1 MIKRS
6 VVVQGHAT
14 SVRLEPE
21 FWAVIDD
28 ICKDKNISLSQLIIS
43 IEKQQQTR
51 KNLAS
56 LLRVFC
62 LKSLDSKGQYPIF
75 C

>member
-14 SVRLEPE
+14 SVRLEPQ
-21 FWAVIDD
+21 FWEVIDNF
-28 ICKDKNISLSQLIIS
+28 CSSQNISLSQLIIS
-43 IEKQQQTR
+43 LEKQQQDR

-56 LLRVFC
+56 QLRVFC
-62 LKSLDSKGQYPIF
+62 LEQAMSSRDTKAF
-75 C
+75 

>member
-1 MIKRS
+1 MMIKRS

-21 FWAVIDD
+21 FWREIDAY
-28 ICKDKNISLSQLIIS
+28 CKQHETNLGQLIVS
-43 IEKQQQTR
+43 LEKQQNSKT
-51 KNLAS
+51 NLAS

-62 LKSLDSKGQYPIF
+62 LNKSLEKNL
-75 C
+75 

>member
-14 SVRLEPE
+14 SVLLESE
-21 FWAVIDD
+21 FWDVIDD

-56 LLRVFC
+56 QLRVFC
-62 LKSLDSKGQYPIF
+62 LEHWSKSSINNSND
-75 C
+75 

>member
-21 FWAVIDD
+21 FWEVLDE
-28 ICKDKNISLSQLIIS
+28 ICKQQNISLTQLIIS
-43 IEKQQQTR
+43 IEKQQQER

-56 LLRVFC
+56 QLRVFC
-62 LKSLDSKGQYPIF
+62 LKSVGKSTKQ
-75 C
+75 